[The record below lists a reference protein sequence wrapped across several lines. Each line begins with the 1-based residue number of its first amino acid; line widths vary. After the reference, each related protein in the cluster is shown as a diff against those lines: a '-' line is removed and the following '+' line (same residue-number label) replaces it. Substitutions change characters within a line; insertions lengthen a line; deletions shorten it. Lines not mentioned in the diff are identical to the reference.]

1 MSGPGDPLRVR
12 LVVADPRGRRD
23 LLAMLA
29 GGGVTVVEKAGGP
42 ADVFL
47 AVAATLDEALALCRS
62 RHRAA
67 GDGQVA
73 PMLAMAEVFSPAA
86 VRRAMA
92 AGVRT
97 MLRRTDVTSA
107 GLVAALHSAW
117 YGDGWLPYTVLVR
130 LLAAEPRPGFAPPSP
145 LTVRQTQVL
154 TLMAEGHGN
163 AAIARMLRCSEH
175 TVKNVGYELMAR
187 LQVRNRAQ
195 AVARAVRAG
204 LI

>member
-1 MSGPGDPLRVR
+1 MSDAGDMLRVR
-12 LVVADPRGRRD
+12 LVVADPRGRQD

-29 GGGVTVVEKAGGP
+29 GGGVTVVPE
-42 ADVFL
+42 ADVCADVLL
-47 AVAATLDEALALCRS
+47 AAAGTLDEALALYRS
-62 RHRAA
+62 PHRGGGTRGVVSPA
-67 GDGQVA
+67 
-73 PMLAMAEVFSPAA
+73 LAMAEAFSSNA

-97 MLRRTDVTSA
+97 MLRRADVTSA
-107 GLVAALHSAW
+107 GLVAALHSARH
-117 YGDGWLPYTVLVR
+117 GDGRLPYAVLVR
-130 LLAAEPRPGFAPPSP
+130 LLGAEPRPASASP
-145 LTVRQTQVL
+145 LTVRQTEVL
-154 TLMAEGHGN
+154 ALMAEGHGN